1 MSGDDK
7 RELELRVTGWGRRGR
22 SGGRGSE
29 GWWVGAVA
37 EASSLW
43 ECRPR
48 AARGWWHAGLCQC
61 VVLFTAVAGE
71 RGRERERTPAPALD
85 QQATGCHSV
94 PLRST
99 HTHTH
104 GQLKHTTALCS
115 DSFAIQLFS
124 ALWCR
129 QRCQAALKNKK
140 TWGMQNNDATREDG
154 SKQGVWDYL

>member
-99 HTHTH
+99 HTHTRAAETH
-104 GQLKHTTALCS
+104 DSSLLWQFCYSTLLCAVMQAEMSGSLKKQKDL
-115 DSFAIQLFS
+115 
-124 ALWCR
+124 R
-129 QRCQAALKNKK
+129 
-140 TWGMQNNDATREDG
+140 DAE
-154 SKQGVWDYL
+154 

>member
-71 RGRERERTPAPALD
+71 RGKERERENPCTCAGSAGYWLPFSPSAL
-85 QQATGCHSV
+85 
-94 PLRST
+94 